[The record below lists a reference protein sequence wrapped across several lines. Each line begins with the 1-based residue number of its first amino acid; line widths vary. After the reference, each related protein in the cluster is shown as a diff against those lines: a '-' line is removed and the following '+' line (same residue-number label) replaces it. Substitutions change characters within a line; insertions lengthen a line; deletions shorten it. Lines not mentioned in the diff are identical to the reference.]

1 MAQSSIHH
9 RQNALWRGLWMLFSC
24 DWTIACTS
32 GKSRPLRNEAW
43 SSDPP
48 KWYID
53 TLFFTWSAMT
63 GLLECGILY
72 FSTYSKLCKT
82 QYTHI
87 THMQHDTVLFVLN
100 NACLRPRNT
109 GIIAM
114 SWPQKIT
121 SSSSELIKLVQLC
134 QLECTAVCNPPGKIF
149 NCFRACDK
157 VSAERGTLEMIWWYI
172 IRPPGEPVWT
182 INGHAIFNFTA
193 SQQIIIFTADRKYIG
208 GADFPVLI
216 WLMLAKVS
224 LFVVH
229 TSFIWRM
236 IHHDGRLGVTNY
248 AITHVLLRV
257 LVTIWRPWYTDTGS
271 DIVKPNLDLTQSNM
285 GQYFILQNVELGTAE

>member
-134 QLECTAVCNPPGKIF
+134 QLECTAVCNPPREKSLI
-149 NCFRACDK
+149 
-157 VSAERGTLEMIWWYI
+157 VSGRVTRSVQSAGDDLVIHHQT
-172 IRPPGEPVWT
+172 P
-182 INGHAIFNFTA
+182 
-193 SQQIIIFTADRKYIG
+193 G
-208 GADFPVLI
+208 GA
-216 WLMLAKVS
+216 S
-224 LFVVH
+224 LDYQW
-229 TSFIWRM
+229 SRYI
-236 IHHDGRLGVTNY
+236 
-248 AITHVLLRV
+248 
-257 LVTIWRPWYTDTGS
+257 
-271 DIVKPNLDLTQSNM
+271 
-285 GQYFILQNVELGTAE
+285 